1 MDATWKQIALPGSA
15 PMRTAMERLDRTA
28 MQIVLVMD
36 EDDCH
41 LLGTVT
47 DGDIRRALLK
57 GLGMETPVGRFMN
70 PNPVTGLSD
79 EGPGSWQRTMQRHGL
94 RHLPLLDAR
103 GCVSGLA
110 RFEPPR
116 EPERPNPVVIMA
128 GGLGLRLRPLTEQ
141 VPKPLLKVGER
152 PVLETIVEGF
162 VAQGFR
168 RIFLCINYKGEMIR
182 EHFGDG
188 AAWDA
193 DIRYLEERK
202 RLGTAGALA
211 LLPQRPQAPLLVMNG
226 DLLTRVDFVRLLEF
240 HRRQGFAATLA
251 MREYRTQI
259 PYGVLDLDEGY
270 RICQMTEKPVQ
281 RHQVNAGIY
290 VLEPEVVDAIPRDT
304 YVDMPAL
311 LGELMAA
318 GRPVGG
324 FPLRDYWID
333 IGRLED
339 LERAHAEFAEVFS

>member
-1 MDATWKQIALPGSA
+1 MDAAWKQIVLPPDA
-15 PMRTAMERLDRTA
+15 PMRRAMEVLDRTA
-28 MQIVLVMD
+28 MQIVLVVEAD
-36 EDDCH
+36 GCH

-57 GLGMETPVGRFMN
+57 DLDMATPAERFMN
-70 PNPVTGLSD
+70 PNPYTGLID
-79 EGPGSWQRTMQRHGL
+79 EGPASWQRTMQRHGL
-94 RHLPLLDAR
+94 RHLPILDAR
-103 GCVSGLA
+103 GCVRDLA
-110 RFEPPR
+110 RFEPPS

-152 PVLETIVEGF
+152 PVLETIVEAF
-162 VAQGFR
+162 VGQGFR
-168 RIFLCINYKGEMIR
+168 HIFVCINYKGEMIR

-188 AAWDA
+188 SAWDA
-193 DIRYLEERK
+193 EIRYLEETK
-202 RLGTAGALA
+202 RLGTAGALS
-211 LLPQRPQAPLLVMNG
+211 LLPESPSAPLLVMNG

-259 PYGVLDLDEGY
+259 PYGVLRLEEGY
-270 RICQMTEKPVQ
+270 RVREFSEKPVQ
-281 RHQVNAGIY
+281 RYQVNAGIY
-290 VLEPEVVDAIPRDT
+290 VLDPEVIDTIPPDT

-324 FPLRDYWID
+324 FPLRDYWLD